1 ENVANYD
8 FDGENYYVYTNE
20 PNFTIKGT
28 AHDNLDGYRFFFNG
42 DNEFRE
48 FHHSG
53 INHGGNPYVPYGFE
67 RSFALNDENGETK
80 HVYTLDVLDVTGNHT
95 TRKFF
100 VYYQPKSEIPAAV
113 DVERNHAD
121 AFVEQYPETSLLFF
135 DPATQS
141 FKELDPE
148 EFHPDGLY
156 SLVNKYGNV
165 VAVMNV
171 YTVEPE
177 KESDGSEKQEQQEQ
191 EKQDQERHDQNDQD
205 TKEDQA
211 ASQDQEKENTGAG
224 FGKDNTTGSG
234 TDQKQVTAAN
244 KQVAP

>member
-1 ENVANYD
+1 MST
-8 FDGENYYVYTNE
+8 TNL
-20 PNFTIKGT
+20 NQ
-28 AHDNLDGYRFFFNG
+28 
-42 DNEFRE
+42 
-48 FHHSG
+48 
-53 INHGGNPYVPYGFE
+53 
-67 RSFALNDENGETK
+67 RSQRT
-80 HVYTLDVLDVTGNHT
+80 
-95 TRKFF
+95 
-100 VYYQPKSEIPAAV
+100 V

-121 AFVEQYPETSLLFF
+121 AFVEQYPETALLFF

-141 FKELDPE
+141 FQELDPE

-177 KESDGSEKQEQQEQ
+177 KESDSSEKQ

-205 TKEDQA
+205 TKEDQG

-224 FGKDNTTGSG
+224 FGKDDTTGSG
-234 TDQKQVTAAN
+234 TDKNKLQQTN
-244 KQVAP
+244 KQVAPVLQDKAKTPATPATTDLPQTGEAKHQTSILGLLALGLASLFTLVNFDRKKKLNNH

>member
-1 ENVANYD
+1 M
-8 FDGENYYVYTNE
+8 
-20 PNFTIKGT
+20 
-28 AHDNLDGYRFFFNG
+28 
-42 DNEFRE
+42 
-48 FHHSG
+48 
-53 INHGGNPYVPYGFE
+53 
-67 RSFALNDENGETK
+67 
-80 HVYTLDVLDVTGNHT
+80 LDVTGNHT

-100 VYYQPKSEIPAAV
+100 VYYQPKSEVPAAV

-121 AFVEQYPETSLLFF
+121 AFVEQYPETSLLLF

-141 FKELDPE
+141 FQELDPE
-148 EFHPDGLY
+148 EFHPNGLY

-165 VAVMNV
+165 AAVMNV

-177 KESDGSEKQEQQEQ
+177 KESDSSEKQEQQDQ

-211 ASQDQEKENTGAG
+211 ASQDQEKENTGTG

-234 TDQKQVTAAN
+234 TDKKHVTAAN
-244 KQVAP
+244 KQVAPVLQDKAKTPATPATTDLPQTGEAKHQASILGLLALGLASLFTLVGFDRKKETK